1 MHISKQDTQQEFG
14 RDTQIPNVMKKG
26 FRQRMMCYIVE
37 QTEQQLP
44 DPLTQQEGKGKARFG
59 GHMPLQGAAV
69 LFLMSIIQAEA
80 GWAMWP

>member
-1 MHISKQDTQQEFG
+1 
-14 RDTQIPNVMKKG
+14 
-26 FRQRMMCYIVE
+26 MMCYIVE

-44 DPLTQQEGKGKARFG
+44 DPSTQQEGKGKARFG
-59 GHMPLQGAAV
+59 GHMPLQGVAV